1 MKNPTSLRVP
11 PVDSAENL
19 NIRDV
24 NGNKEDAAV
33 IVVGTTE
40 SQMAYIKG
48 ILTDLDN
55 GTDGLGAL
63 KALIDLIQ
71 TDTTAIIADIT
82 SAVDEPPTAKSL
94 QDTLHKDGSY
104 TFDNE
109 TDSLEAI
116 SDSVSTGS
124 LEIEADIG
132 STATNII
139 DAATLT
145 QATANWF
152 RNAMVVS
159 IDGDN
164 KGQARRIVASNTGT
178 DSIDVYPAFLA
189 APTDG
194 DKFLIVSSWQP
205 NVLDQQPDVAVN
217 RTVGTDS
224 VDVFNLNIAGLT
236 YMVNNL
242 TLKFADPA
250 AETITVTLTELINDA
265 PVAVD
270 TFTVTTE
277 NFTNY
282 FSLYDMFSRQQ
293 LAGDDIQVS
302 MVASADNAYSV
313 TGQYQYSETYTG

>member
-24 NGNKEDAAV
+24 DGNKEDAAV

-164 KGQARRIVASNTGT
+164 EGQARRIVAFTIGT
-178 DSIDVYPAFLA
+178 ESIDVYPAFLA
-189 APTDG
+189 APTED

-205 NVLDQQPDVAVN
+205 NVLDQQPDVAVDTKAN
-217 RTVGTDS
+217 TAAVNIFD
-224 VDVFNLNIAGLT
+224 LNDAGLT
-236 YMVNNL
+236 YHVNNL
-242 TLKFADPA
+242 IIKSANPGVNTV
-250 AETITVTLTELINDA
+250 TITLYELVND
-265 PVAVD
+265 VSIAVD
-270 TFTVTTE
+270 TFDITTA
-277 NFTNY
+277 NYTSY
-282 FSLYDMFSRQQ
+282 FSLYDMFSRQH
-293 LAGDDIQVS
+293 LAGDDIQITVS
-302 MVASADNAYSV
+302 CDVNGDYV
-313 TGQYQYSETYTG
+313 ITGQYQYSETYTG